1 MLHWG
6 LTPTSKINEK
16 DYHPE
21 PFFIHTILAKYRKGL
36 QPSRLFSHI
45 RRPRLDG
52 VNEPLLVRTLYE
64 FNGQAFT
71 VDLKGPDGG
80 SGIERSMGDGQGVDM
95 ILMRDLLDLRTWKA
109 LEKVSESFVK
119 LNDE

>member
-1 MLHWG
+1 VLHWG
-6 LTPTSKINEK
+6 LTPPSKIHDK
-16 DYHPE
+16 TYHPE
-21 PFFIHTILAKYRKGL
+21 PFFIHTILAKYRTGL

-71 VDLKGPDGG
+71 IDLKGPDGG
-80 SGIERSMGDGQGVDM
+80 RDIERSMGDGQGVDEVRT
-95 ILMRDLLDLRTWKA
+95 RDVVGPKVWTA
-109 LEKVSESFVK
+109 LEQLSETFVT
-119 LNDE
+119 LEE